1 MAYTLS
7 LRSDGSEKVP
17 YTHPEYP
24 LYLSHAL
31 LSRACEGRV
40 PFHWH
45 DDLEILAVL
54 SGRMNY
60 AVDGEVFSLTPGSG
74 IFCGPRHIHANY
86 AQEGEDEGA
95 VGQFIAHDR
104 R

>member
-45 DDLEILAVL
+45 DDLEILTVL

-60 AVDGEVFSLTPGSG
+60 AAAFSAARGTFTP
-74 IFCGPRHIHANY
+74 ITPRRGRIANTS
-86 AQEGEDEGA
+86 AWC
-95 VGQFIAHDR
+95 FPWR
-104 R
+104 

>member
-45 DDLEILAVL
+45 DDLEILTVL

-60 AVDGEVFSLTPGSG
+60 AVDGEVFPSPPAAAFSAARGTFTP
-74 IFCGPRHIHANY
+74 ITPRRGRIANTS
-86 AQEGEDEGA
+86 AWC
-95 VGQFIAHDR
+95 FPWR
-104 R
+104 